1 MEFEDKNVADP
12 KFRNE
17 LVHRYRRMATPTIII
32 DDEIILG
39 FGINRSKIVGKL
51 NLERR

>member
-1 MEFEDKNVADP
+1 VEFEDKNVANP
-12 KFRNE
+12 KFRDE

-39 FGINRSKIVGKL
+39 FGINKDKIAEKL
-51 NLERR
+51 NLEGR